1 MINNISLVNRGVKSV
16 FYICTICF
24 FCISILAYIFRAP
37 AHAADTF
44 VTNSTDQTSLKVI
57 FDLMAELFGGNTKS
71 SEEQMRSQCASL
83 AEIEKYL
90 NENPEHKA
98 EAEKQLAELRQSCAN
113 HPPTTKLDVD
123 IPDDIQV
130 SDDERFPYVNYGLTY
145 TIPIRDT
152 TVLPR
157 ADVVN
162 VILRGQLS
170 NFRSAKVEYIPAITE
185 TAIKLGWNPAF
196 LITLWLEETG
206 GSMYTIPPY
215 GAGLGKAA
223 SHMGCNPFGGVR
235 TIQHEI
241 ENCIH
246 ASFGHFTNSQ
256 FANFMARYST
266 GSCTTPCDSN
276 DQTCR
281 KDVKADLMRGI
292 CTGNPFKSPDQ
303 KANNPHFPAGIR
315 AVYNLVVP
323 PGSHG
328 ALIEYS
334 GKPVSPKPL
343 VTQTDARDR
352 TTPLGTSESIGA
364 SIANPVYYS
373 QCDQSWGDKHMR
385 GCASFCKVGC
395 AITSA
400 AMIYSTYSD
409 SRVTPDIFLNKY
421 LKYYSDCN
429 IESTALKKS
438 YA

>member
-1 MINNISLVNRGVKSV
+1 
-16 FYICTICF
+16 
-24 FCISILAYIFRAP
+24 
-37 AHAADTF
+37 
-44 VTNSTDQTSLKVI
+44 
-57 FDLMAELFGGNTKS
+57 
-71 SEEQMRSQCASL
+71 
-83 AEIEKYL
+83 
-90 NENPEHKA
+90 
-98 EAEKQLAELRQSCAN
+98 
-113 HPPTTKLDVD
+113 
-123 IPDDIQV
+123 
-130 SDDERFPYVNYGLTY
+130 
-145 TIPIRDT
+145 
-152 TVLPR
+152 
-157 ADVVN
+157 
-162 VILRGQLS
+162 
-170 NFRSAKVEYIPAITE
+170 
-185 TAIKLGWNPAF
+185 
-196 LITLWLEETG
+196 
-206 GSMYTIPPY
+206 
-215 GAGLGKAA
+215 
-223 SHMGCNPFGGVR
+223 MGCNPFGGVR

-266 GSCTTPCDSN
+266 GSCKTPCDSN

-429 IESTALKKS
+429 IESTALKKAMHES
-438 YA
+438 DSVLFGDRYHLPLDDYSSIHSAKMTRILDGYLNVGSTLFIQAKINPSKTYDGNHFVWIIGKFPDGGYKVMDPYWNGKTGYDVPLNSRRYASAKITDIYTVDKKKI